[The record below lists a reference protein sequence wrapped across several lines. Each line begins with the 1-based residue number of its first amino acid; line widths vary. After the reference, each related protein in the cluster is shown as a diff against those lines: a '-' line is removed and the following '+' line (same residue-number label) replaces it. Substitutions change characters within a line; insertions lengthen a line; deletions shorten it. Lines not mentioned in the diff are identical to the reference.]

1 MMTLPSMLD
10 AIRQFVQQ
18 HILTPEG
25 GTRGVGG
32 TPEIQGPSGVELA
45 ACALLLEIAHADDT
59 FDQSE
64 RDYIVAVLQRHF
76 GLEDAAAQE
85 LIRLAEQARAEAVDD
100 FQFTHLIAEQYDLGQ
115 RMVLAEV
122 MWGLILADGK
132 IAERETYLVR
142 KLGSLLELKPAYL
155 AEARKAAA
163 KRDE

>member
-1 MMTLPSMLD
+1 MLD
-10 AIRQFVQQ
+10 AIRQFVHQ
-18 HILTPEG
+18 HIVAPE
-25 GTRGVGG
+25 RG
-32 TPEIQGPSGVELA
+32 TPGGANGQGGPSGVELA

-64 RDYIVAVLQRHF
+64 RDYITAVLQRHF
-76 GLEDAAAQE
+76 GLEDAAAQD

-100 FQFTHLIAEQYDLGQ
+100 FQFTHTIAEQYDLGQ

-142 KLGSLLELKPAYL
+142 KLGSLLDLKPAYL
-155 AEARKAAA
+155 AEARRAAA
-163 KRDE
+163 KRS